1 MWKERSELPGGT
13 VGVGMGDCNLN
24 EEEFQKV
31 FGCEYQEFWGVI
43 GAGDTDAGATCK
55 EVIEAVEEGGG
66 GSIQSRSHY

>member
-1 MWKERSELPGGT
+1 MWKERSELPGWSCRG
-13 VGVGMGDCNLN
+13 GDCNLN

-66 GSIQSRSHY
+66 GSIQSRSHC